1 MKKKIL
7 VVEDEFII
15 ARDIKEILEEAGYDV
30 ISNIAT
36 YHEAVIAIE
45 THFPQMVILDINLNQ
60 LKDGIDIGHFLLIK
74 DDIPFIYL
82 TSHSDA
88 NSLDRAKET
97 RPYGY
102 ITKPFKPIDLLAT
115 VEIVL
120 NNYRHKAIDIKRTDI
135 PITSDVTFRIKAA
148 ITYINQNLGKKIEII
163 ELAKIC
169 RWSKQHFITQ
179 FTKQMKQSPHQYVLF
194 LRIEKSKILIAE
206 KQLTLNDIAF
216 EVGFGSY
223 SNFANAFKKMVGSTP
238 ETLKVAQQQN
248 RIKF

>member
-30 ISNIAT
+30 ISNIGT
-36 YHEAVIAIE
+36 YNEAVIAIE

-120 NNYRHKAIDIKRTDI
+120 NNYRYKAIDFKRSIVPVAT
-135 PITSDVTFRIKAA
+135 DVTFRIKAA
-148 ITYINQNLGKKIEII
+148 IAYIDKNIHEKIELSQ
-163 ELAKIC
+163 LALIC
-169 RWSKQHFITQ
+169 KWSKQHFIKVFQ
-179 FTKQMKQSPHQYVLF
+179 EQMKQSPYQFILN
-194 LRIEKSKILIAE
+194 RKIEKSKILIAE
-206 KQLTLNDIAF
+206 NNLTLTEISF
-216 EVGFGSY
+216 ELGFKSY
-223 SNFANAFKKMVGSTP
+223 SNFCGAFKKTVKISP
-238 ETLKVAQQQN
+238 NHYKVQLLQ
-248 RIKF
+248 